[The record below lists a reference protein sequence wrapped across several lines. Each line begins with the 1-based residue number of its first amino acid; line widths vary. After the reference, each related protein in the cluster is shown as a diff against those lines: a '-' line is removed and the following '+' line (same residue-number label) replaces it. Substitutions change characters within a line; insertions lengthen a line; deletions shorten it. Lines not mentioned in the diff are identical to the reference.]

1 MSPQSTPKP
10 VAQATDFFFW
20 GGGKYMVPPS
30 IQTLVN
36 EETGSNWFSGWGPS
50 PDQAGLLNETLQK
63 SRQGRQKV

>member
-10 VAQATDFFFW
+10 VAQATDGFFL
-20 GGGKYMVPPS
+20 GGEIHGTPS

-36 EETGSNWFSGWGPS
+36 EETGSNWFSGWDPS